1 MIRKLEYI
9 EIVAVGEE
17 LLSGATIDTNSAR
30 IASQLEPLGLRVV
43 RKTVVGDVTTGITE
57 AVRSALERTGA
68 VITTGG
74 LGPTRDDV
82 TKEAVAAAFGR
93 QLEFHEDLWQRLLE
107 RWAPRGRIPETNRKQ
122 AEVPAGAEVFPN
134 SRGTAPGLALEDEAK
149 GLCILLPG
157 PPDELAALLSVSI
170 VPFLADRV
178 KAGARRPYRRFL
190 RTAGIAESAIAEKVN
205 GRLDDLGLD
214 VAYLPEVDGN
224 DIRLTGWAV
233 ADEKIGPA
241 LDEGVRRLRDI
252 LGTHVY
258 AEGETD
264 LAEVVGRL
272 LRESRL
278 TVAVAESC
286 TAGLVAKRLTD
297 YSGSSDYFCGGVV
310 AYADRAK
317 LDLLGVSSETI
328 REHGA
333 VSEETAREMV
343 EGVCR
348 RFGTVAG
355 ISVTGIAGPTGG
367 TKEKPVGTVW
377 LAAKCGDAVVTQR
390 RHYPGTREVV
400 RLRAAQG
407 GLDLLRRTLLQREI
421 T

>member
-1 MIRKLEYI
+1 MIQKLESI
-9 EIVAVGEE
+9 EIVAVGDE
-17 LLSGATIDTNSAR
+17 LLSGATIDSNSAR
-30 IASQLEPLGLRVV
+30 IAWQLAPLGLRVV
-43 RKTVVGDVTTGITE
+43 RKTVVGDVTAGIAE
-57 AVRSALERTGA
+57 AVQSALQRTGA

-74 LGPTRDDV
+74 LGPTPDDV

-93 QLEFHEDLWQRLLE
+93 ELEFREDLWQRLLE

-149 GLCILLPG
+149 GLCLLLPG
-157 PPDELAALLSVSI
+157 PPDELAALLSASV

-178 KAGARRPYRRFL
+178 KSGARRPFRRFL
-190 RTAGIAESAIAEKVN
+190 RTAGIAESAIAEKVDE
-205 GRLDDLGLD
+205 RLDELGLD

-233 ADEKIGPA
+233 AEEEIAPA

-252 LGTHVY
+252 LGSDVY

-272 LRESRL
+272 LRERGL

-286 TAGLVAKRLTD
+286 TAGLIAKRLTD
-297 YSGSSDYFCGGVV
+297 FAGSSEYFCGGVV

-317 LDLLGVSSETI
+317 VSLLGVSPETI
-328 REHGA
+328 GEHGA

-343 EGVCR
+343 EGACR
-348 RFGTVAG
+348 RFGSAAG
-355 ISVTGIAGPTGG
+355 LSVTGIAGPTGG
-367 TKEKPVGTVW
+367 TSDKPVGTVW
-377 LAAKCGDAVVTQR
+377 LAAKCGDAIVTQR
-390 RHYPGTREVV
+390 RHYVGTRDVV

-407 GLDLLRRTLLQREI
+407 GLDLLRRTLKQELK
-421 T
+421 

>member
-1 MIRKLEYI
+1 MIQELESI
-9 EIVAVGEE
+9 EVVAVGDE
-17 LLSGATIDTNSAR
+17 LLSGATIDSNSAR
-30 IASQLEPLGLRVV
+30 IARQLAPLGLRVV
-43 RKTVVGDVTTGITE
+43 RKTVVGDVTAGINE
-57 AVRSALERTGA
+57 AVQSALERTRA

-74 LGPTRDDV
+74 LGPTPDDV

-93 QLEFHEDLWQRLLE
+93 ELEFREDLWQRLLE

-122 AEVPAGAEVFPN
+122 AEVPSGAEVFPN

-157 PPDELAALLSVSI
+157 PPDELAALLSASV

-178 KAGARRPYRRFL
+178 KSGAPRPFRRFL
-190 RTAGIAESAIAEKVN
+190 RTAGIAESAIAEKVDE
-205 GRLDDLGLD
+205 RLDDLGLD

-224 DIRLTGWAV
+224 DIRLTGWA
-233 ADEKIGPA
+233 AAKEEIAPA
-241 LDEGVRRLRDI
+241 LDEGVRRLREV
-252 LGTHVY
+252 LGSDVY

-272 LRESRL
+272 LRERGL

-286 TAGLVAKRLTD
+286 TAGLIAKRLTD
-297 YSGSSDYFCGGVV
+297 FAGSSEYFCGGVV

-317 LDLLGVSSETI
+317 VGLLGVSPETI

-343 EGVCR
+343 EGACR
-348 RFGTVAG
+348 RFGSAAG

-367 TKEKPVGTVW
+367 TSDKPVGTVW

-390 RHYPGTREVV
+390 RHYPGTRDVV
-400 RLRAAQG
+400 RVRAAQG
-407 GLDLLRRTLLQREI
+407 GLDLLRRTLEQELK
-421 T
+421 